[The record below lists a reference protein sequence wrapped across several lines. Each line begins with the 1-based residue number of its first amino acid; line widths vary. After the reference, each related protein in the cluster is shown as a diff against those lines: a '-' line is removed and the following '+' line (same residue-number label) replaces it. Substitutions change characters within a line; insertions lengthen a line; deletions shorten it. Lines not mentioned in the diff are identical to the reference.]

1 MARNINRVWP
11 GHGAGAE
18 DTTWM
23 PTCIHGALP
32 TAQDLPHGASALC
45 MVLPSKKKQ
54 QPGSF
59 GVRIS
64 SHVVVGEALHI
75 LLLI

>member
-1 MARNINRVWP
+1 MARNNNRVWP
-11 GHGAGAE
+11 GHGAGAG

-23 PTCIHGALP
+23 PTCIHGVLP

-54 QPGSF
+54 LGSC

-64 SHVVVGEALHI
+64 SHVVVGEDLHI
-75 LLLI
+75 FLLI